1 MDITTIILRSDLMI
15 KAVLLFLLFFS
26 VVSWAIFLSKYFYI
40 KRINQESDEFYEK
53 FIKIKDMDQSFTDA
67 KAHPEGFIPA
77 LYVAGYNEL
86 KELCNNVL
94 EKESLENVQRAME
107 SKKEDLLKELGAK
120 VTFIATVGAS
130 SPFIGLLGTVWGII
144 NAFRGLA
151 IQQNNTLSA
160 VAPGIAEALITTAI
174 GLLTAIPAVI
184 FYNQISHKIE
194 KIEQRSNSFMLEFTN
209 ITYRTF
215 LQPESP
221 STSKGDKKA
230 NANKKNIQENVQ

>member
-40 KRINQESDEFYEK
+40 KRINQESDEFYNK
-53 FIKIKDMDQSFTDA
+53 FINTKDMDQSFTDA
-67 KAHPEGFIPA
+67 QAHPEGFIPA
-77 LYVAGYNEL
+77 LYAAGYNEL

-107 SKKEDLLKELGAK
+107 AKKEDILKELGTK

-184 FYNQISHKIE
+184 FYNHISHKIE
-194 KIEQRSNSFMLEFTN
+194 KIEQKSNSFMLEFVN

-221 STSKGDKKA
+221 STSKGDKKG